1 MGSNVLLLLLF
12 SLLLFL
18 SLLWFTFTHHT
29 ILLIFTWLSI
39 SGTLSVIFHLETL
52 RKSRWVGCGGWGG
65 ERGGRG
71 GGLVQVSCFFQNLFT
86 IFFLFNETKI
96 HYKHTYCQI
105 VKIKMIKNL
114 QTYLQLIPD
123 SKILKNVTNI
133 VRLAVKVEKSSYNR
147 LHSRSKWIEIKHMLF
162 WDFGC

>member
-29 ILLIFTWLSI
+29 ILLTFRWLSI
-39 SGTLSVIFHLETL
+39 SGTLSVIFHLEML
-52 RKSRWVGCGGWGG
+52 RKSRWVGCGG
-65 ERGGRG
+65 G

-114 QTYLQLIPD
+114 QTYLQLILD

-133 VRLAVKVEKSSYNR
+133 VKLAVKVEKSNYNR
-147 LHSRSKWIEIKHMLF
+147 LRSRSKWTEIKHMLF